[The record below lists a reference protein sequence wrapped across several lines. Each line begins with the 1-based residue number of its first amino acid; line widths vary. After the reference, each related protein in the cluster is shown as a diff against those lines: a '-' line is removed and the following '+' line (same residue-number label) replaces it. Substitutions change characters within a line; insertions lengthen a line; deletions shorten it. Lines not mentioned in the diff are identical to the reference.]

1 MQMLSLCI
9 NRSVDINAKNLAG
22 LTALEIIQ
30 DQSNQSTN
38 KKHLRQMLLRG
49 GALKADSLPNVP
61 TYAESLKTKMS
72 RREKWIMSD
81 YRKRLFLSNEDRN
94 IILLVLVLFATGN
107 QQAAPASNT
116 FGVQYSSNAIAPAP
130 APATDNYNS
139 FLYHNFSFMA
149 TLASLLE
156 IITHLPSNCRIL
168 RWLLLFLI
176 FVYALSSLGDSV
188 LTASIT
194 IAILLI
200 YHRQMAVILNKFVP
214 ILVHKQSEKIKCSIL
229 KNFSRFLGELE
240 E

>member
-1 MQMLSLCI
+1 MQMLSLYI

-22 LTALEIIQ
+22 LTALDIIQ

-72 RREKWIMSD
+72 RREKWIISD

-116 FGVQYSSNAIAPAP
+116 FGVAPAP
-130 APATDNYNS
+130 APATDNYHS
-139 FLYHNFSFMA
+139 FLHLNFSFMA

-156 IITHLPSNCRIL
+156 IITLLPSNFKIL

-176 FVYALSSLGDSV
+176 FGYAFISLAGSV